1 MGCCCWSQFWNKVRI
16 IALSLKAN
24 IKIVRATKREPI
36 LEIDDGVWMLFAE
49 LVPLD
54 HDKAW
59 FAK

>member
-1 MGCCCWSQFWNKVRI
+1 
-16 IALSLKAN
+16 LKAN
-24 IKIVRATKREPI
+24 NEIVRAAKRESI

-54 HDKAW
+54 HDNAW